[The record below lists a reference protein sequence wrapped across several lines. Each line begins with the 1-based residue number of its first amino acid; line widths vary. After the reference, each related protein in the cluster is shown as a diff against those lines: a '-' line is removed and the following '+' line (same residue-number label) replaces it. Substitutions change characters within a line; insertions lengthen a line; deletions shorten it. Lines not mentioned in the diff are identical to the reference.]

1 MNEILLASASPR
13 RAEILKIL
21 GIEFTIKAVDIDE
34 TPFERETPNAYVKRI
49 SETKN
54 LKAREIYNFPV
65 IITADT
71 VVYKNGFLQKPR
83 NKNEAFLMLKKLSGD
98 SHYVYSA
105 VTISTSK
112 GKKETEI
119 SKTKVIFHKLTD
131 DEIKWYIKTGEP
143 LDKAG
148 AYGIQGKGSIF
159 IKSIE
164 GSYHNVV
171 GFPVDLFYKIA
182 KKLNIKILK

>member
-1 MNEILLASASPR
+1 MSEILLASASPR
-13 RAEILKIL
+13 RAEILKTI
-21 GIEFTIKAVDIDE
+21 GINFSVKSVNIDE
-34 TPFERETPNAYVKRI
+34 TPFGKENPNTYVKRI
-49 SETKN
+49 SKAKN
-54 LKAREIYNFPV
+54 QKAREIYNFPV

-71 VVYKNGFLQKPR
+71 VVYKNGFLQKP
-83 NKNEAFLMLKKLSGD
+83 KNEEEAFSMLKKLSGD
-98 SHYVYSA
+98 CHYVYSA

-112 GKKETEI
+112 GEIKTEI

-159 IKSIE
+159 IKAIE

-171 GFPVDLFYKIA
+171 GFPVDLFYKIT